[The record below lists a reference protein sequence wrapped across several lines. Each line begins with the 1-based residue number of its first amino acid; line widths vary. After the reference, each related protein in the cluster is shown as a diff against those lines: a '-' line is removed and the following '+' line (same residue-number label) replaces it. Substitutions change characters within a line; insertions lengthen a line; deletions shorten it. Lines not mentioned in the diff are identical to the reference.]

1 MPRAIEFKDS
11 LEQPAGT
18 SQAAATRIL
27 QNLNLAEECPAPSN
41 RAFQA
46 DGWSCGL
53 WVIRWIERK
62 LREINGEPR
71 HKPMSL
77 KELGIRSKFFIEKIR
92 SASTKPVA
100 EAAPKPVAKAKA
112 YKNVEPVFES
122 LDLALQ
128 AGLACT
134 KCIVTK
140 QGTKG
145 CRACMGELFEEIR
158 MKRARGSL

>member
-11 LEQPAGT
+11 LEHPAGT

-27 QNLNLAEECPAPSN
+27 KNLNLAEECPAPSN

-53 WVIRWIERK
+53 WVVRWIERK
-62 LREINGEPR
+62 LREITGEPR
-71 HKPMSL
+71 HKPPSL
-77 KELGIRSKFFIEKIR
+77 KDLCIRSKLFIEKIK
-92 SASTKPVA
+92 SAQGKPVA
-100 EAAPKPVAKAKA
+100 EAKAKAKA

-128 AGLACT
+128 AGLLCT

-145 CRACMGELFEEIR
+145 CRACMGEYFEEIR
-158 MKRARGSL
+158 LHAPRKN

>member
-1 MPRAIEFKDS
+1 M
-11 LEQPAGT
+11 
-18 SQAAATRIL
+18 
-27 QNLNLAEECPAPSN
+27 
-41 RAFQA
+41 
-46 DGWSCGL
+46 
-53 WVIRWIERK
+53 IRWIERK
-62 LREINGEPR
+62 LREITGEPR

-77 KELGIRSKFFIEKIR
+77 KELCIRSKLSIEKIR
-92 SASTKPVA
+92 SAQTKPVA

-112 YKNVEPVFES
+112 YKNVEPVFDS

-145 CRACMGELFEEIR
+145 CRACMGEVFEDIR

>member
-1 MPRAIEFKDS
+1 M
-11 LEQPAGT
+11 
-18 SQAAATRIL
+18 
-27 QNLNLAEECPAPSN
+27 
-41 RAFQA
+41 
-46 DGWSCGL
+46 
-53 WVIRWIERK
+53 VRWIERK
-62 LREINGEPR
+62 LREIAGEPR
-71 HKPMSL
+71 NKPPSVADL
-77 KELGIRSKFFIEKIR
+77 CIRSKDSIMRIK
-92 SASTKPVA
+92 SAHGKPVA
-100 EAAPKPVAKAKA
+100 EAKPKAKA

-145 CRACMGELFEEIR
+145 CRACMGEFFEEIR

>member
-62 LREINGEPR
+62 LREITGEPR
-71 HKPMSL
+71 HKPPSL
-77 KELGIRSKFFIEKIR
+77 TDLCIRSKLFIERIK
-92 SASTKPVA
+92 SAQGKQVA
-100 EAAPKPVAKAKA
+100 EAKPKAKAKA
-112 YKNVEPVFES
+112 YNNVEPVFES

-145 CRACMGELFEEIR
+145 CRACMGDLFEEIR

>member
-1 MPRAIEFKDS
+1 M
-11 LEQPAGT
+11 
-18 SQAAATRIL
+18 
-27 QNLNLAEECPAPSN
+27 
-41 RAFQA
+41 
-46 DGWSCGL
+46 
-53 WVIRWIERK
+53 IRWIERK
-62 LREINGEPR
+62 LREITGEPR

-77 KELGIRSKFFIEKIR
+77 TDLCIRSKLFIERIK
-92 SASTKPVA
+92 SAQTKPVA
-100 EAAPKPVAKAKA
+100 EAKPKA

-145 CRACMGELFEEIR
+145 CRACMGEFFDEIR

>member
-62 LREINGEPR
+62 LREIAGEPR
-71 HKPMSL
+71 MKPPSIMDCFNRGNDFISKVKNVKL
-77 KELGIRSKFFIEKIR
+77 KEK
-92 SASTKPVA
+92 AVA
-100 EAAPKPVAKAKA
+100 KAAPKT
-112 YKNVEPVFES
+112 YKNVEPTFAN
-122 LDLALQ
+122 LDEALA
-128 AGLACT
+128 AGLKCT
-134 KCIVTK
+134 KCTVTK
-140 QGTKG
+140 QGSKG
-145 CRACMGELFEEIR
+145 CRACMGDFPEEIR
-158 MKRARGSL
+158 MRGAKASL

>member
-1 MPRAIEFKDS
+1 M
-11 LEQPAGT
+11 
-18 SQAAATRIL
+18 
-27 QNLNLAEECPAPSN
+27 
-41 RAFQA
+41 
-46 DGWSCGL
+46 
-53 WVIRWIERK
+53 IRWIERK
-62 LREINGEPR
+62 LREITGEPR

-77 KELGIRSKFFIEKIR
+77 KELCIRSKLFIESIR
-92 SASTKPVA
+92 SAQTKPVA
-100 EAAPKPVAKAKA
+100 EAKPKAKA

-145 CRACMGELFEEIR
+145 CRACMGEFSEEIS